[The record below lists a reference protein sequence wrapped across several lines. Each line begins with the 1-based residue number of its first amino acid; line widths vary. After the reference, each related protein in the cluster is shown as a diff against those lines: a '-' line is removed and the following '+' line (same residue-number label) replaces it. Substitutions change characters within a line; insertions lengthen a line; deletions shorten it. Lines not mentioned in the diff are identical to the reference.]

1 MESSVA
7 TRIEELKA
15 GKTTKAQRA
24 MMDFLSRTDGTTVLK
39 MSISE
44 IASAAGLADATV
56 LRFCRSLGMLL
67 RRGSLLSRSV
77 RAV

>member
-24 MMDFLSRTDGTTVLK
+24 MMDFLSRTDGTSVLK

-44 IASAAGLADATV
+44 IAFRNLKFV
-56 LRFCRSLGMLL
+56 W
-67 RRGSLLSRSV
+67 RRIFREE
-77 RAV
+77 